1 MRVQPMT
8 ESLWLETHGDA
19 DSFMA
24 HGGGMAIALGT
35 LLAVLSAVANGTF
48 TIFSKTGAV
57 RRARVD
63 PVVFNLWACVGI
75 VLSSLL
81 TLVMYK
87 FVWSYMGLISG
98 LLFVLS
104 ASNSFRAVRLIGVS
118 VGTGVWSGTAVL
130 VSFVA
135 GMVFDPSGALKSK
148 LWALVAIIIIMIGI
162 VGVAYAGHV
171 GRVAAGHE
179 ENLDTLL
186 QRQPGPGEQKSGTF
200 STGVFTAIFAG
211 VAGGLIMIPLTR
223 ASEDVQGV
231 PYLPSFA
238 IGVAIFAPIVTA
250 IPYVTRVDREVP
262 NLAPTAAALPGIV
275 SGIVWNIG
283 NVLSI
288 LAIGYISYSIAYPIM
303 QCGILVAG
311 LWGMLLF
318 EEIQGSSATAYWI
331 SGAIIIVGVAVLA
344 LAR

>member
-1 MRVQPMT
+1 MRVQPLT
-8 ESLWLETHGDA
+8 ESLWLEAHGDA

-104 ASNSFRAVRLIGVS
+104 ASNSYRAVRLIGVS
-118 VGTGVWSGTAVL
+118 VGTGIWCGTAVL

-135 GMVFDPSGALKSK
+135 GLVFDPNGALKSK

-186 QRQPGPGEQKSGTF
+186 QHPVTGEQRSGTF

-211 VAGGLIMIPLTR
+211 LAGGLIMIPLTR
-223 ASEDVQGV
+223 ASAEAQGI

-250 IPYVTRVDREVP
+250 IPYVTRVDREMP
-262 NLAPTAAALPGIV
+262 NLAPAAAALPGIV

-283 NVLSI
+283 NVFSI
-288 LAIGYISYSIAYPIM
+288 LAIGYISYSIAYPM
-303 QCGILVAG
+303 
-311 LWGMLLF
+311 
-318 EEIQGSSATAYWI
+318 
-331 SGAIIIVGVAVLA
+331 
-344 LAR
+344 